1 MPSVLRPLFSP
12 SASSRL
18 TALAAVLVVSA
29 WSRAALASPS
39 AKLVYV
45 REAGAAACP
54 AEPDLRKAVA
64 TRIGYDPFFPTA
76 SKTVIAQISRAKNG
90 YRGKVQIVGDDGNVR
105 GSRDLSTT
113 GDDCSELLSALALA
127 ISIALDDLDD
137 GNPVQAPAAASG
149 SSAPPEES
157 PPAPSAVPTGSAAPP
172 PERPPSPPPSRAP
185 PDDRRG
191 VSLATSAGPAATF
204 GIAPTAAIG
213 GSIAATLR
221 YRLVAARV
229 GLRADLP
236 ASGDLTGGGTV
247 TTSAV
252 LGSASACLRGDRP
265 FVCAGGGIGRFAIE
279 TSGVSSAASDRALLL
294 TTFLTAGVDLL
305 LTAQLYV
312 EPFAELGLVVTRH
325 RVEVDGADAYRLP
338 IFTGSGGIHLGWRF
352 F

>member
-1 MPSVLRPLFSP
+1 MPSVSRTPHSS
-12 SASSRL
+12 SASL
-18 TALAAVLVVSA
+18 LAALAAALVVSA

-64 TRIGYDPFFPTA
+64 TRIGYDPFFPSA

-137 GNPVQAPAAASG
+137 GKPVPTADATTSTPAAPVESTPSTPAAA
-149 SSAPPEES
+149 PP
-157 PPAPSAVPTGSAAPP
+157 SAAPP
-172 PERPPSPPPSRAP
+172 PERPATASPPSASA
-185 PDDRRG
+185 DGRG
-191 VSLATSAGPAATF
+191 LGFATSAGAAASL
-204 GIAPTAAIG
+204 GVAPTAAIG
-213 GSIAATLR
+213 GSMAATLR
-221 YRLVAARV
+221 YRLVAARI

-236 ASGDLTGGGTV
+236 ASGDLTGGGTL
-247 TTSAV
+247 TTNAV
-252 LGSASACLRGDRP
+252 LGSASACVRGDRP
-265 FVCAGGGIGRFAIE
+265 FVCAGVGIGQLSTE
-279 TSGVSSAASDRALLL
+279 TSGVSSAASDRALLV

-305 LTAQLYV
+305 LSAQLYV

-325 RVEVDGADAYRLP
+325 RVAVDGAEAYRLP
-338 IFTGSGGIHLGWRF
+338 IFTGSGGIHLGWHF